1 MSRTFKD
8 RKGYK
13 SRKRQNSHMNIFNRS
28 RGSYEDYDHSD
39 QELYVYDQNCDNC
52 CYRDHCCHTP
62 YVQVDEPNRQRTA
75 RPSRSFLSGKNDIR

>member
-13 SRKRQNSHMNIFNRS
+13 SRKRQNNHMNIINHS

-62 YVQVDEPNRQRTA
+62 YASNWCEYWRGYGGA
-75 RPSRSFLSGKNDIR
+75 CL